1 MELLLDEIKRISDV
15 GAFNKFK
22 RKFQHLL
29 SLWTVAKG
37 NVNPV

>member
-1 MELLLDEIKRISDV
+1 MELLLDQMKRNSDA
-15 GAFNKFK
+15 GAVSKFK

-37 NVNPV
+37 DVNPV